1 MESKCISAPRSVN
14 PYAVQCTR
22 RNGTGRTT
30 AESSRPVLS
39 IHLPAQSPACR
50 GYIAGGHQISDA
62 ALTMYARP
70 GHPAAYDT
78 ARNKKK
84 TRIDT
89 GRLDSAPA
97 GRAYTPDR
105 TRCDVKPLHLH
116 RWSWSRGWWTQEGR
130 ILCAAG
136 SAGARPPAVILV
148 GYEFSIRTTRN
159 EDRSRSR
166 PSGRSTRGK
175 RLIIGHP
182 PVAVMHRHVT
192 LSDGGDP
199 AARAGGRPPSGAL
212 RRPVPVPAVCNKRT
226 YCSVIRRSGH
236 PANPGAVSSLARSHG
251 RAVTMT
257 TELKKGKTKKKAE
270 RTSTWTIRLAIR
282 PHTSTPTV

>member
-192 LSDGGDP
+192 LSDGGEPRRDP
-199 AARAGGRPPSGAL
+199 APVRAREGD
-212 RRPVPVPAVCNKRT
+212 RRRVRCAVPFRFRRCATSVRT
-226 YCSVIRRSGH
+226 V
-236 PANPGAVSSLARSHG
+236 A
-251 RAVTMT
+251 
-257 TELKKGKTKKKAE
+257 
-270 RTSTWTIRLAIR
+270 
-282 PHTSTPTV
+282 